1 MISKTTLLEIISC
14 RRKGLIPA
22 AARGLLWMMT
32 PLYSAAIYLR
42 NKKYTLKPKSVIQ
55 VSVPV
60 ISIGNLTTGGTG
72 KTPMVIWVC
81 RKLRSA
87 NQRVAVISRGYGS
100 KTNDAGMAMPND
112 EALEMQYRLPDV
124 PQLQDPDRV
133 KSAVIAIEE
142 LETECIVLDDG
153 FQHRRLHRDLDVVLI
168 DATNPFGYGY
178 VLPRGLLREPIRNL
192 KRADVVVVTRC
203 EQVEAAKISAIV
215 STIQSHCKKN
225 CIVCQCQTVPTAW
238 IQYDGQSAP
247 IEQRNDE
254 PVFACCAI
262 GNPDSFLATARRAG
276 VNIVGSHFFDD
287 HHQYSR
293 TDLEQI
299 IEMVKQCNASKVIC
313 THKDLVK
320 IAVNQFADVPF
331 FALQADIVL
340 ISGEDVFQE
349 ALQRT
354 AAS

>member
-22 AARGLLWMMT
+22 AVRALLWGLT
-32 PLYSAAIYLR
+32 PLYAAVIYLR
-42 NKKYTLKPKSVIQ
+42 NKKYALKSESVTQ

-81 RKLRSA
+81 RYLRSV

-112 EALEMQYRLPDV
+112 EALEMQHRLPDV
-124 PQLQDPDRV
+124 PQLQDPDRI
-133 KSAVIAIEE
+133 KSAMIAIEE

-178 VLPRGLLREPIRNL
+178 VLPRGLLREPLKNL
-192 KRADVVVVTRC
+192 KRADAIIVTRC
-203 EQVEAAKISAIV
+203 EQVEAAKISSIV
-215 STIQSHCKKN
+215 STIQSHCKED

-238 IQYDGQSAP
+238 IQYNGQSAP
-247 IEQRNDE
+247 VEQWSDE
-254 PVFACCAI
+254 PVFVCCAI
-262 GNPDSFLATARRAG
+262 GNPDSFLATTRQAG

-299 IEMVKQCNASKVIC
+299 VEMARRSGAGRVIC

-320 IAVNQFADVPF
+320 IAVNQFAGIPI
-331 FALQADIVL
+331 FALQADIAL
-340 ISGEDVFQE
+340 ISGAENFQT

-354 AAS
+354 LER